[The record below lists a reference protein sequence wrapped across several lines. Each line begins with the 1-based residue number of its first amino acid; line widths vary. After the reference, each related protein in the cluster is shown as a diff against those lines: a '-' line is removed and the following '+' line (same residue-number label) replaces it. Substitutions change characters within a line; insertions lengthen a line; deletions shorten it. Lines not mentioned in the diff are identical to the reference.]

1 MSSVFREDKMTHF
14 VQVVSNVLSKVTR
27 SLETGSDLSDTIHLV
42 EEELKQKNIFLG
54 NIVRRWRKEPR
65 LQDEREYKLLRI
77 DGDKAF
83 QEKKYDEALKKYR

>member
-1 MSSVFREDKMTHF
+1 MTHF

-65 LQDEREYKLLRI
+65 LQEEREYKLLRI
-77 DGDKAF
+77 DGVKAF
-83 QEKKYDEALKKYR
+83 KEKKYEKELKKYR